1 MRPAQKSGLFDAG
14 PEPLALEKVDLRQGA
29 HVVAYDGPPH
39 VWGQDSSVV
48 SLKIVGYNT
57 KALRSFP
64 LRSFRTMASQHCR
77 HLYVFCLAARAGVS
91 RQHSGL
97 FLNGLPDRHF
107 PSTAKKS
114 RWETFRFPAGLS
126 RPYFLDGP
134 QEQALL
140 RHTKRSAYC
149 CFLPDLTRFTASYCA
164 GPKPCER
171 NHQKA
176 IYLYDYIMFEKP
188 RQGVCSSFQS
198 APTSP
203 PPYIS
208 HPHMVVLSQ
217 SGSLPNCP

>member
-64 LRSFRTMASQHCR
+64 LRSFRAMASQHCR

-149 CFLPDLTRFTASYCA
+149 CFLPDLTRFTGLHCA
-164 GPKPCER
+164 GPIPMVHPKNKSVLKR
-171 NHQKA
+171 KA
-176 IYLYDYIMFEKP
+176 ACCGGFLNGGE
-188 RQGVCSSFQS
+188 
-198 APTSP
+198 
-203 PPYIS
+203 
-208 HPHMVVLSQ
+208 
-217 SGSLPNCP
+217 

>member
-1 MRPAQKSGLFDAG
+1 M
-14 PEPLALEKVDLRQGA
+14 
-29 HVVAYDGPPH
+29 
-39 VWGQDSSVV
+39 
-48 SLKIVGYNT
+48 GYNT

-107 PSTAKKS
+107 SSTAKKS

-149 CFLPDLTRFTASYCA
+149 CFLPDLTRFTESYCA
-164 GPKPCER
+164 GPQPYQTELSKGNFMLFYYIGFLRLRQDPVFSLCAR
-171 NHQKA
+171 QTRRRFKTRHRFPLAGRRGARTNHGKF
-176 IYLYDYIMFEKP
+176 D
-188 RQGVCSSFQS
+188 
-198 APTSP
+198 
-203 PPYIS
+203 
-208 HPHMVVLSQ
+208 
-217 SGSLPNCP
+217 

>member
-1 MRPAQKSGLFDAG
+1 MYSIRGRSLQDIEAGSKSGLFDAG

-107 PSTAKKS
+107 PSTAKS
-114 RWETFRFPAGLS
+114 PAGRLFVS
-126 RPYFLDGP
+126 QRDFPVLIFSMGHRNRHSCGTRSG
-134 QEQALL
+134 LL
-140 RHTKRSAYC
+140 IA
-149 CFLPDLTRFTASYCA
+149 ASF
-164 GPKPCER
+164 R
-171 NHQKA
+171 
-176 IYLYDYIMFEKP
+176 
-188 RQGVCSSFQS
+188 
-198 APTSP
+198 T
-203 PPYIS
+203 
-208 HPHMVVLSQ
+208 
-217 SGSLPNCP
+217 

>member
-149 CFLPDLTRFTASYCA
+149 CFLPDLTRFIGFCRVY
-164 GPKPCER
+164 
-171 NHQKA
+171 
-176 IYLYDYIMFEKP
+176 
-188 RQGVCSSFQS
+188 
-198 APTSP
+198 
-203 PPYIS
+203 PPY
-208 HPHMVVLSQ
+208 
-217 SGSLPNCP
+217 SG